1 LISKRT
7 GIRAN
12 SNKTSIS
19 KATSYKEIGE
29 YWDIHDVT
37 EIWDQTKKVAF
48 DVQIESE
55 VIYYPLEKNLS
66 ERVQNLAKKRGVS
79 SETLIN
85 LWVQQKLQEQFA

>member
-1 LISKRT
+1 MRK
-7 GIRAN
+7 
-12 SNKTSIS
+12 NKTSIS

-37 EIWDQTKKVAF
+37 EIWDKTKRVKF

-55 VIYYPLEKNLS
+55 VTYYPLEKSLS
-66 ERVQNLAKKRGVS
+66 GRVQNLAEKQGVS

-85 LWVQQKLQEQFA
+85 LWVQQKLQEEFS

>member
-1 LISKRT
+1 MSK
-7 GIRAN
+7 
-12 SNKTSIS
+12 NKTSIS

-37 EIWDQTKKVAF
+37 EIWDQTKKVEF

-55 VIYYPLEKNLS
+55 VTYYPLEKSLS

-79 SETLIN
+79 SETLLN
-85 LWVQQKLQEQFA
+85 LWVQQKLQEQFS

>member
-1 LISKRT
+1 MRK
-7 GIRAN
+7 
-12 SNKTSIS
+12 NKTSIS

-37 EIWDQTKKVAF
+37 EIWDKTKRVKF

-55 VIYYPLEKNLS
+55 VTYYPLENSLS
-66 ERVQNLAKKRGVS
+66 ERVQNLAEKQGVS

-85 LWVQQKLQEQFA
+85 LWVQQKLQEQFS